1 MIARRSLAAAL
12 GLSALLAACGAGEK
26 TARAP
31 AAPAIPVC
39 PGAGKH
45 LVKKGTLYVPPGA
58 KPRQTPLLVVVIPGG
73 GGDEGDRLGIV
84 RAARKIGFGVLYP
97 TSEDGGF
104 WQLNDAQ
111 GTSDVTDVRDA
122 IEDTLATLC
131 FDRRRVSITGVSN
144 GAGFAARMACEHPE
158 YFAAVAPV
166 AAGYRALD
174 PCPASARM
182 SFLDIHGTADTV
194 VPYNGKKPD
203 RKGSVPRNTARW
215 AKRDDCSAKPRL
227 TTPRRLVAHTVY
239 RGCGT
244 GLRVEAFR
252 LTGTD
257 HGWPGHKGGRL
268 PRHNPSGFN
277 ATTAVLSFVRTARKP
292 AS

>member
-58 KPRQTPLLVVVIPGG
+58 KPRQTTLLVVVIPGG

-144 GAGFAARMACEHPE
+144 GAGFAARMACEHPA
-158 YFAAVAPV
+158 YFAAVAPP
-166 AAGYRALD
+166 RA
-174 PCPASARM
+174 PRGPPATSPPSRRSPPA
-182 SFLDIHGTADTV
+182 
-194 VPYNGKKPD
+194 
-203 RKGSVPRNTARW
+203 TARSTR
-215 AKRDDCSAKPRL
+215 APPARACRSSTSTAPP
-227 TTPRRLVAHTVY
+227 TP
-239 RGCGT
+239 
-244 GLRVEAFR
+244 
-252 LTGTD
+252 
-257 HGWPGHKGGRL
+257 
-268 PRHNPSGFN
+268 S
-277 ATTAVLSFVRTARKP
+277 
-292 AS
+292 